1 MVSYPGDLVLIWISE
16 LINRE
21 LVQYFLRESCLAEKK
36 KKSASL
42 LSSVLHATDFDEI
55 IKLGYTFIF

>member
-1 MVSYPGDLVLIWISE
+1 MLIWISE

-55 IKLGYTFIF
+55 IKLVYTFIF